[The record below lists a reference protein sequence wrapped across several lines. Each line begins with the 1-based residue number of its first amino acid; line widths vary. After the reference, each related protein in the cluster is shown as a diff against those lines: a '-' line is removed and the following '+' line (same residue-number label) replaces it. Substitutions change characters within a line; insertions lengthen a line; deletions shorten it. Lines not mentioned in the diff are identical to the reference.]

1 MKSDKSIVL
10 VTQKNSEVDDPQE
23 KDIFSYGCLSK
34 ILQLLKLPDG
44 TVKVLVEGLN
54 RVKINE
60 IQDEN
65 KKYLSCKIENIEVQ
79 KDTEDKLFLYKDFAM
94 CKCLAMQRYHAA
106 FCPPRAPLPALAP
119 LVVCNA
125 SQAHRVPIAI
135 LCIITCRHGILAPL

>member
-1 MKSDKSIVL
+1 M
-10 VTQKNSEVDDPQE
+10 DDPQE

-79 KDTEDKLFLYKDFAM
+79 KDTEENKLYAINLIKKFEKLSSLSKKDSIDFIKSLKLLKDSGQIADNIASNLNIPIQDKQLLLEVNNLKKD
-94 CKCLAMQRYHAA
+94 
-106 FCPPRAPLPALAP
+106 
-119 LVVCNA
+119 
-125 SQAHRVPIAI
+125 
-135 LCIITCRHGILAPL
+135 